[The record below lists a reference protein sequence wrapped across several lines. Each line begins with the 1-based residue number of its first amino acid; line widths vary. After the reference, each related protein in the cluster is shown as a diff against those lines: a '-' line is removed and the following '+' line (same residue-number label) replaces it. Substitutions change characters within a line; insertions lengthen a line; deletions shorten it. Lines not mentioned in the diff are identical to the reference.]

1 MTPIHGS
8 DEPGPCA
15 AVPPNPVL
23 APPVG
28 GRPAPAASTRLTIS
42 RPLEP
47 SMTTSVWTVLS
58 ASVTGR
64 FASALEPVADMA
76 QLPGGRAAALL
87 TEPADASVTMSPGA

>member
-1 MTPIHGS
+1 MIAIHGS
-8 DEPGPCA
+8 GEPGPCA
-15 AVPPNPVL
+15 AVPPNPVF

-28 GRPAPAASTRLTIS
+28 GWPAPAASTRLTIS

-64 FASALEPVADMA
+64 LASALGPVADMV
-76 QLPGGRAAALL
+76 QVPGGMAA
-87 TEPADASVTMSPGA
+87 